1 MLDEKD
7 LQAIAQLMA
16 QQKQE
21 LIGELAV
28 RMDAKM
34 AQQKTDITGELDAKL
49 SALETRM
56 DDKLD
61 SFKQETVA
69 MMEAYFDP
77 KFELLAEGQKTLLE
91 TLAPKNRV
99 EQLEE
104 EVDILKTVI
113 RSLSRDVAE
122 LKKAQ

>member
-7 LQAIAQLMA
+7 LQAIAQLMD
-16 QQKQE
+16 QK
-21 LIGELAV
+21 LAS
-28 RMDAKM
+28 
-34 AQQKTDITGELDAKL
+34 QKTEILGEIDTKM
-49 SALETRM
+49 S
-56 DDKLD
+56 
-61 SFKQETVA
+61 SFKQETMA

-77 KFELLAEGQKTLLE
+77 KFDLLAEGQKTLLE

-104 EVDILKTVI
+104 EVDFLKTVI

>member
-16 QQKQE
+16 QQKKE
-21 LIGELAV
+21 ILE
-28 RMDAKM
+28 
-34 AQQKTDITGELDAKL
+34 ES
-49 SALETRM
+49 SANMRVLLEGYV
-56 DDKLD
+56 
-61 SFKQETVA
+61 E
-69 MMEAYFDP
+69 P
-77 KFELLAEGQKTLLE
+77 KFNLLADGQKTILE
-91 TLAPKNRV
+91 ALTPKSRV

-104 EVDILKTVI
+104 EVDLLKTVI

>member
-7 LQAIAQLMA
+7 LQAIAQLMT

-21 LIGELAV
+21 IVGELDA
-28 RMDAKM
+28 RMDAKL
-34 AQQKTDITGELDAKL
+34 AQQKTEITGELDAKL
-49 SALETRM
+49 ATMETQM
-56 DDKLD
+56 DDKL
-61 SFKQETVA
+61 SAFKQETVA

-113 RSLSRDVAE
+113 RSLSRDVAD

>member
-21 LIGELAV
+21 IIGELDV